1 MKNVALNPT
10 SASDRIQSIDAMRGF
25 ALLGIFF
32 VNMVDF
38 HSPWMY
44 VDKINYWGDQWN
56 QLVMNLI
63 DFFAQASFYPLFSF
77 LFGYGFIILQ
87 NRVTTRGSR
96 FLPIMMRRLL
106 FLFIIGIFHFVV
118 IWHGDILFTYSLCG
132 LLLLFFIRM
141 EGTRLLQ
148 IGLGLWLF
156 YAVIFFLL
164 MLPFSTA
171 DLTSHDPEAI
181 RNSILVYGSGSYIEI
196 LNERVS
202 DWYYVNGGVSGVFL
216 LFSIFPYFLIGAAF
230 AKEGWFNGHRNQLS
244 LVKKLLVIGSLGF
257 LVKLTPFVFESYA
270 FSHLQDSL
278 GGPLVSLFYMAAISL
293 IYYSGRSLKA
303 LEWVGK
309 MALTNYLM
317 QSIVSTLIFYS
328 YGLGFYGETEVSTG
342 ALLLICIF
350 LIQIGLSR
358 VWLSKFKYGPI
369 EWIWRM
375 MTYQRRFPL
384 KRNQKEGIVYENH

>member
-1 MKNVALNPT
+1 MKNAALNPT

-44 VDKINYWGDQWN
+44 VEKINYWGDQWN

-87 NRVTTRGSR
+87 NRVTSRGSR
-96 FLPIMMRRLL
+96 FLPIMLRRLL

-141 EGTRLLQ
+141 EGKRLLQ

-164 MLPFSTA
+164 LLPFSTA

-181 RNSILVYGSGSYIEI
+181 RKSILVYGSGSYIEI

-230 AKEGWFNGHRNQLS
+230 AKEGWFNGHCNQLS
-244 LVKKLLVIGSLGF
+244 LMKKLLVIGSLGF

-293 IYYSGRSLKA
+293 LYYSGRSLKA

-317 QSIVSTLIFYS
+317 QSIVSTLIFYN

-342 ALLLICIF
+342 VLLLICIF
-350 LIQIGLSR
+350 LIQIVFSR

-384 KRNQKEGIVYENH
+384 KRDQKEGIVYENH

>member
-141 EGTRLLQ
+141 EGKRLLQ

-164 MLPFSTA
+164 LLPFSTA

-230 AKEGWFNGHRNQLS
+230 AKGGWFNGHRNQLS

-342 ALLLICIF
+342 VLLLICIF

>member
-1 MKNVALNPT
+1 MKKAALNPT

-87 NRVTTRGSR
+87 NRVTSRGSR
-96 FLPIMMRRLL
+96 FLPIMLRRLL
-106 FLFIIGIFHFVV
+106 FLFIIGIFHFVA

-141 EGTRLLQ
+141 EGKRLLQ

-164 MLPFSTA
+164 LLPFSTA
-171 DLTSHDPEAI
+171 DLTSHDPDAI

-257 LVKLTPFVFESYA
+257 LVKSTPFVFESYA

-317 QSIVSTLIFYS
+317 QSIVSTLIFYN

-342 ALLLICIF
+342 VLLLICIF
-350 LIQIGLSR
+350 LIQIVFSR

-384 KRNQKEGIVYENH
+384 KRDQKEGIVYENH